1 MNQADLVAQVCDRPQ
16 NYAWFLGAGA
26 SRAAGLPTA
35 ADIIWDLKRRHYCRE
50 ENQDIVRQDLQN
62 DAVRERIQSYFDSRG
77 FPSLW
82 DDDEYSVYF
91 ERIFGADRERQRK
104 YIKGIL
110 SEEHLSLSVGNR
122 VLGALLVAGLA
133 RVVFTTNF
141 DTVVEKAVAEM
152 GQKALAPYHLEGAGA
167 ANAALDNEEFPLYC
181 KLHGDFRYE
190 SLKNLS
196 QDLEHQ
202 NEQLSTCLVNAGNR
216 FGFVVSG
223 YSGRD
228 ESVMR
233 LFESVLESPNPF
245 PHGLFWTVM
254 KGSTIPPA
262 VTRLM
267 NQAASRG
274 VTAAIVETQTF
285 DAFML
290 HLWRNIPNRPP
301 ALDAK
306 VRKSRVT
313 AVEIPLPPPG
323 QHGPLVRLS
332 GLPILSMPERCH
344 SLNFRAPK
352 EWGELRQAMA
362 ASRGNLILT
371 KGDTV
376 FAWGTRH
383 QMRQAFGRDLQSVA
397 EVEIPSDLRSPENY
411 HIKGLLERALSLAL
425 ARHRPLLA
433 RARSRAAYL
442 IADPHAA
449 SRSDLAPLSAI
460 VGGTSGTVRGLFT
473 TPTAEHP
480 QSERVEWAEALR
492 ISVDQRHGRLWM
504 TVHPDL
510 WIWPPWAR
518 RDAQGFMEHRR
529 RDRLNRKYSQLLDA
543 WLRLALG
550 DHQPGSQIELSP
562 FDGGDDVE
570 NPRFVLSNRT
580 AFTRRLGP

>member
-1 MNQADLVAQVCDRPQ
+1 MNQAGLVARVCDRPQ

-26 SRAAGLPTA
+26 SRVAGLPTA
-35 ADIIWDLKRRHYCRE
+35 TDIIWDLKRRHYCRE
-50 ENQDIVRQDLQN
+50 ENHDIARQDLQN
-62 DAVRERIQSYFDSRG
+62 NAVRERIQSYFDSRG

-82 DDDEYSVYF
+82 DDNEYTVYF
-91 ERIFGADRERQRK
+91 ERIFGADRERQRQ
-104 YIKGIL
+104 YINAML

-152 GQKALAPYHLEGAGA
+152 GQQALAPYHLEGARA
-167 ANAALDNEEFPLYC
+167 ANAALNNEEFPLYC

-228 ESVMR
+228 ESMMR
-233 LFESVLESPNPF
+233 LFERVLESPNPF
-245 PHGLFWTVM
+245 PHGLYWTVM
-254 KGSTIPPA
+254 KGLTIPPA
-262 VTRLM
+262 VTRLLDR
-267 NQAASRG
+267 AASQG
-274 VTAAIVETQTF
+274 VEAAIVEAQTF

-290 HLWRNIPNRPP
+290 HLWRNIQDRPP

-306 VRKSRVT
+306 VRKSRLATVD
-313 AVEIPLPPPG
+313 IPLPPPG

-344 SLNFRAPK
+344 SLTFRTPK
-352 EWGELRQAMA
+352 EWDELRQVMTD
-362 ASRGNLILT
+362 SKGGLILT

-383 QMRQAFGRDLQSVA
+383 QVRLAFGGDLDSIA
-397 EVEIPSDLRSPENY
+397 EAPVPSDLGAPENY
-411 HIKGLLERALSLAL
+411 HIKGLLERALSLSL
-425 ARHRPLLA
+425 ARRRPLLV
-433 RARSRAAYL
+433 RTRGQAAYL
-442 IADPHAA
+442 IANPHAA
-449 SRSDLAPLSAI
+449 SRSHLAPLSAI
-460 VGGTSGTVRGLFT
+460 VGNTGGTVPGLFT

-480 QSERVEWAEALR
+480 KAEQVKWAEALR
-492 ISVDQRHGRLWM
+492 ISVNQRCGRLWM
-504 TVHPDL
+504 IVHPDL
-510 WIWPPWAR
+510 WIWPPRAR
-518 RDAQGFMEHRR
+518 RDAQDFMEHRR
-529 RDRLNRKYSQLLDA
+529 RDRLNRKYNRLLDA
-543 WLRLALG
+543 WLRLAFG
-550 DHQPGSQIELSP
+550 HHQLGSQIQLSP
-562 FDGGDDVE
+562 FDSGDDVE
-570 NPRFVLSNRT
+570 NPRFVLSSRT
-580 AFTRRLGP
+580 AFTRRLRS